1 MAERSSCPPVPLLL
15 QRGSRSRALLAQR
28 RSMQRRQLIRSGD
41 PYSCVVNWRPYVL
54 GSEMQLCG
62 FRIFYEPPSTAVYLP
77 LVSKGS

>member
-1 MAERSSCPPVPLLL
+1 MAERSSGNAGTGFATVYFTHTLDYE
-15 QRGSRSRALLAQR
+15 S
-28 RSMQRRQLIRSGD
+28 
-41 PYSCVVNWRPYVL
+41 YSYVVNWRPYVL